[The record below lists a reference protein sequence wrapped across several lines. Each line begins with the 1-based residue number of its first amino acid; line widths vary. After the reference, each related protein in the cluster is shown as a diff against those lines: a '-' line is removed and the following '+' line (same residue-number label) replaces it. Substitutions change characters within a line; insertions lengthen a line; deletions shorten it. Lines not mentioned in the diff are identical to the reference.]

1 MPSPVAPGG
10 FVVRSQSEAAA
21 CGDQRRPRL
30 DRAPL
35 GQDTGTAPFRRR
47 DRSHRLAFCD
57 ANARVLEHP
66 VDQHAEDLL
75 AGGGTGD
82 VEHAT
87 A

>member
-1 MPSPVAPGG
+1 MATSVARASI
-10 FVVRSQSEAAA
+10 V
-21 CGDQRRPRL
+21 
-30 DRAPL
+30 APL
-35 GQDTGTAPFRRR
+35 GEDAGAAPSRRG
-47 DRSHRLAFCD
+47 DRSHGLALGD